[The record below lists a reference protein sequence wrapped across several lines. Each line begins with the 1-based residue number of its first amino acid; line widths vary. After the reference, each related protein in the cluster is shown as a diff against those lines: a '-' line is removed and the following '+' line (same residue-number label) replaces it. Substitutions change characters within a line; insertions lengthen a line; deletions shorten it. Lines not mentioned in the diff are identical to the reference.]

1 MSVYHPFYGE
11 QLLEGVF
18 VVMYGLK
25 RYSVFVVL
33 AFVFVVFS
41 VGAAFAAD
49 EKIGGIEPQKV
60 LFQHPKYEQVL
71 KQIKSIADK
80 KQNDAKAAI
89 DKESDNNKKS
99 QIFQNM
105 RKDIAEEEQKLMQPL
120 FKEIDIAVRTVA
132 NAKKITVVVDKTAI
146 FYGGVDITD
155 DVIQEL
161 KKKSAG
167 SK

>member
-1 MSVYHPFYGE
+1 MNCVKRSV
-11 QLLEGVF
+11 VF
-18 VVMYGLK
+18 LVVAL
-25 RYSVFVVL
+25 FVG
-33 AFVFVVFS
+33 VFS

-49 EKIGGIEPQKV
+49 EKIGGIEPQKI

-71 KQIKSIADK
+71 KQIKSIAEK

-89 DKESDNNKKS
+89 DKETDNNKKA

-120 FKEIDIAVRTVA
+120 FKEIDLAVRTVA
-132 NAKKITVVVDKTAI
+132 TAKKITVVVDKTAI
-146 FYGGVDITD
+146 FYGGVDITE